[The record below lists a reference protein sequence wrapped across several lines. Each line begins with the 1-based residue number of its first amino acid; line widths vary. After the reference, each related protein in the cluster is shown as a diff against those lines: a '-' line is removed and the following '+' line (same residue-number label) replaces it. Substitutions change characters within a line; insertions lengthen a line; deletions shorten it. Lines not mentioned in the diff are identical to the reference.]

1 MAQNFDSSITRLR
14 PFFQPLLR
22 RDPSG
27 LSWLP
32 ALLRMGQANPA
43 FARDIAHNCGPLL
56 PWVPRLRNR
65 PDRALRTF
73 GIESVELEA
82 CFEYRL
88 APPRE
93 FLEFLIT
100 HPHLLNWPRDD
111 DPAGP
116 HQRRREEL
124 MGHHGF
130 APARAAAAEARAEL
144 ARVGPAGSN
153 GKWWAFEGFT
163 HVDCLLETPTLIVL
177 IEGKRTEKLSASTR
191 WFPQRNQLLRS
202 LEVAR
207 AVARQRGKEF
217 AVILLAEE
225 FMDAMS
231 IEEIFGSLPHLTPR
245 HRSELLDRYLGCV
258 TWRQALAEIFFP
270 NTVEEAALRLRQRS
284 LWGEPPAAP
293 LACQEAKENSSR
305 RPPLSGDREW

>member
-43 FARDIAHNCGPLL
+43 FAREIAHDCGPLL
-56 PWVPRLRNR
+56 PWVTRQRTR

-73 GIESVELEA
+73 GIESVALEA

-88 APPRE
+88 PPPRE
-93 FLEFLIT
+93 FLQFLIT
-100 HPHLLNWPRDD
+100 HPHLLSWPREDD
-111 DPAGP
+111 LPGP
-116 HQRRREEL
+116 NQRRREEL
-124 MGHHGF
+124 LGHHGF
-130 APARAAAAEARAEL
+130 AAARAAAAEALAEL
-144 ARVGPAGSN
+144 ERVGAAGSN

-163 HVDCLLETPTLIVL
+163 HADCLLETPALIVL

-207 AVARQRGKEF
+207 AVARQREKEF
-217 AVILLAEE
+217 AVILLAED
-225 FMDAMS
+225 FMDGMS

-245 HRSELLDRYLGCV
+245 QRSEILDRYLGCV

-270 NTVEEAALRLRQRS
+270 NTVEDAAMRIRQSS
-284 LWGEPPAAP
+284 LWEMPLAAP
-293 LACQEAKENSSR
+293 MVQHEFK
-305 RPPLSGDREW
+305 GDST